1 MFIDCKLVLKS
12 YVPEKLEKGMW
23 FVRVKTEV
31 IYGNKQEYLHVSE
44 LDVVPRNMDT
54 HLVEYG
60 YPVQPYLVYP
70 MINPD
75 DTEVI
80 AATPDQ
86 IGWWDEG
93 EHVDDLRDIT
103 VKDINNILEWDNS
116 MVQIEILDDE
126 EDEEDGT
133 PIPILHYDKVTLRD
147 VHTVDSDEWIDED
160 EWDEDDEDYLDDGDD
175 DVWDAEDHNTE

>member
-44 LDVVPRNMDT
+44 LGIVPRDIDT
-54 HLVEYG
+54 YLTYNG
-60 YPVQPYLVYP
+60 YPVKPYLVYP

-80 AATPDQ
+80 AAYPEE

-93 EHVDDLRDIT
+93 DHVDELRDIT

-116 MVQIEILDDE
+116 MVQIEVLDDE
-126 EDEEDGT
+126 EDEDGT
-133 PIPILHYDKVTLRD
+133 PIPVLYNDKVTLRD
-147 VHTVDSDEWIDED
+147 VHTIDHDDED
-160 EWDEDDEDYLDDGDD
+160 WDDDEDYLDDGDD
-175 DVWDAEDHNTE
+175 DVWEPEDHNTE

>member
-12 YVPEKLEKGMW
+12 YIPEKLEKGMW

-31 IYGNKQEYLHVSE
+31 VYGDKTEYLCVHE
-44 LDVVPRNMDT
+44 LSLVPRDMETYLTYN
-54 HLVEYG
+54 G
-60 YPVQPYLVYP
+60 YPVKPYLVYP

-75 DTEVI
+75 DTEVV
-80 AATPDQ
+80 AAYPEQ

-93 EHVDDLRDIT
+93 DHVDDLRDIT

-116 MVQIEILDDE
+116 MVQIEVLDDE
-126 EDEEDGT
+126 EEEDGT
-133 PIPILHYDKVTLRD
+133 PIPVLHYDKVTLRD
-147 VHTVDSDEWIDED
+147 VHTVDSDDDWID
-160 EWDEDDEDYLDDGDD
+160 DDDYQDDGDD

>member
-31 IYGNKQEYLHVSE
+31 IYGEKQEYLSVHE
-44 LDVVPRNMDT
+44 LALVPRDMETYLTYN
-54 HLVEYG
+54 G
-60 YPVQPYLVYP
+60 YPVKPYLVYP

-93 EHVDDLRDIT
+93 EHVDELRDIT

-116 MVQIEILDDE
+116 MVQIEVLDDE
-126 EDEEDGT
+126 EEEDGT
-133 PIPILHYDKVTLRD
+133 PIPLLYDNKVTLRD
-147 VHTVDSDEWIDED
+147 VHTIDADED
-160 EWDEDDEDYLDDGDD
+160 WDDEDYLDDGDD
-175 DVWDAEDHNTE
+175 DVWDPEDHNTE